1 MLVSIQPD
9 NAAKLVAMTTV
20 YLPSLKLIAPFRT
33 FALAAALLA
42 LTGCSVLPSDGPS
55 KSDIKSQRGPAKQP
69 AFELIDIGNATLVAE
84 QWRPQDGFAKR
95 FAGDGK
101 PPTLLI
107 GVGDGISVDIWEA
120 GADALFSPRSAS
132 AGGGSGGARNGNLP
146 EQIVAADG
154 SIHLP
159 FAGRVKVAGRT
170 PMRVEQLLT
179 RALAGKT
186 ARPQVIVHVRN
197 NASTVTIAGDVAAG
211 ARVPLSVRGERLL
224 DVLAAAGGVRVP
236 SHEARIQLT
245 RGVQSVSLPLLKVL
259 QDPRENIYLQA
270 GDVIAATRQ
279 PQSFTAFGA
288 TGRNAQVE
296 FGAEKISLIEAVAKT
311 GGLQDNRADPR
322 GVYLL
327 RYEPREVVQALRGTP
342 AAAAKPQAPALV
354 RVVYRLDLTQA
365 QSYFLAQRFSMRD
378 RDIIYVSSAPT
389 NELQKFLQLV
399 GLVSQPVIQ
408 GAVIRGA
415 IQ

>member
-1 MLVSIQPD
+1 MLVLIQPD

-20 YLPSLKLIAPFRT
+20 YPLSLKLVAPFRT

-42 LTGCSVLPSDGPS
+42 LTGCAVLPSDGPS
-55 KSDIKSQRGPAKQP
+55 KSDIKSQRGPARQP
-69 AFELIDIGNATLVAE
+69 AFELVDIGSATLVAE

-95 FAGDGK
+95 FGGNGQ
-101 PPTLLI
+101 PPALLI
-107 GVGDGISVDIWEA
+107 GVGDGLSVEIWEA

-132 AGGGSGGARNGNLP
+132 VGSVGARNASLP

-159 FAGRVKVAGRT
+159 FAGRVNVAGRT

-179 RALAGKT
+179 KALAGKT
-186 ARPQVIVHVRN
+186 VRPQVIVHVRN
-197 NASTVTIAGDVAAG
+197 NASTVTVAGDVAAG

-224 DVLAAAGGVRVP
+224 DVLAAAGGVRAP
-236 SHEARIQLT
+236 SHETRIQLT
-245 RGVQSVSLPLLKVL
+245 RGGQSASLPLLRVL

-270 GDVIAATRQ
+270 GDVLAATRQ

-288 TGRNAQVE
+288 TGRNAQIE

-342 AAAAKPQAPALV
+342 ASASGPALV

-365 QSYFLAQRFSMRD
+365 QSYFLAQRFGMRD

-399 GLVSQPVIQ
+399 GLVTQPVIQ